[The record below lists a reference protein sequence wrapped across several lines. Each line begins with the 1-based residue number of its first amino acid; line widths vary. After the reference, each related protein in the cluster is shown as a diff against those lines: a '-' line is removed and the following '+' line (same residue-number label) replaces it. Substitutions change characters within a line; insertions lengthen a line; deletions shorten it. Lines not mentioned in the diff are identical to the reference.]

1 MAEDVKPASWV
12 GDTVEEFKRLP
23 TWGKIAIAVV
33 FIGVAV
39 FAYIQLKNASANNS
53 TTSSTGNSSGTD
65 LSSLLG
71 SANNPSLPPTTNT
84 GSTPPTSGGT
94 GAGAGIGAPTMTP
107 TAPAS
112 PPPSGGTGA
121 GAGIGAPTMTPT
133 APASPPPFLTGQPI
147 ISPTK
152 VTVPAPTPLK
162 PPSAPKLQTYTV
174 QSGDTL
180 SGIASKLKIAGGW
193 QALYNANKATVD
205 RTAQAHGFYQNDQ
218 NWIFPGE
225 KLIIPQG

>member
-112 PPPSGGTGA
+112 PPP
-121 GAGIGAPTMTPT
+121 
-133 APASPPPFLTGQPI
+133 FLTGQPI

-152 VTVPAPTPLK
+152 VTAPAPTPLK